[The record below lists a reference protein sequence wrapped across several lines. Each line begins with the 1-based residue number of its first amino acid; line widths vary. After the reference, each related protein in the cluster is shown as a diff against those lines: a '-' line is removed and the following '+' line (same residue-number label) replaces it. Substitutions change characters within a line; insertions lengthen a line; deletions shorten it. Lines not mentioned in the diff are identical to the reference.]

1 MIVNFII
8 KLPLVAEKDVI
19 FVVYNRISKMIYFA
33 VTIEKTLAKGLT
45 RIFRN
50 NMWKLH
56 RLPESVISNRGL
68 YFAINLIREL
78 NQMLEI

>member
-1 MIVNFII
+1 M
-8 KLPLVAEKDVI
+8 PLVAEKDVI